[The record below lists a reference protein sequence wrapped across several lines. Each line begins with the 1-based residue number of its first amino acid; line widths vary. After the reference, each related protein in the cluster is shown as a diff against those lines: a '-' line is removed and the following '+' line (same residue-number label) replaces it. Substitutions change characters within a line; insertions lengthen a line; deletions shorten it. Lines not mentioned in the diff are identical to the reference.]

1 MCYSKRSLPLH
12 LNSEKT
18 KTSCVTT
25 YLVTLNQKMAQ
36 FNLELC
42 FLVAV
47 LAVFLSLASGEH
59 HIISN
64 LLEWFIFIWIFSF
77 ESWSLRLPR
86 TITTLIWPAS
96 ISKRLEY
103 CLLILRWM
111 LSSLSKACLGMWPN
125 NWINLGWLAS
135 FTKS

>member
-1 MCYSKRSLPLH
+1 MCYSNRSLPLH

-25 YLVTLNQKMAQ
+25 YRVTLNRKMAQ

-64 LLEWFIFIWIFSF
+64 LLVPNGLFSF
-77 ESWSLRLPR
+77 EFLVLRVE
-86 TITTLIWPAS
+86 A
-96 ISKRLEY
+96 
-103 CLLILRWM
+103 
-111 LSSLSKACLGMWPN
+111 
-125 NWINLGWLAS
+125 
-135 FTKS
+135 